1 MDKKMNVLDV
11 QLDDYTAKDAMK
23 AVTGFMQT
31 EPVSTV
37 EILTVDVLM
46 RASETE
52 GIKSSLE
59 ELDLVLAGDEA
70 ILEAA
75 EVTEKKKLQDVQN
88 QSFLKMLFHY
98 FHKSRTRVFVLVDA
112 KEEID
117 AARAFLEEN
126 YRGIEIAG
134 IEVVPDDESADDMI
148 INRINGAEA
157 DCVLAGLSSP
167 KQENFICRV
176 HGVLNARLWLG
187 VGKGGTLSSK
197 KTGVKERFRDFWER
211 KILKR
216 EVEKKRKEI

>member
-1 MDKKMNVLDV
+1 MNVLDV
-11 QLDDYTAKDAMK
+11 QLDDCTAKDAMK

-37 EILTVDVLM
+37 EILTVDILM

-75 EVTEKKKLQDVQN
+75 KVTEKKKLQEVKN
-88 QSFLKMLFHY
+88 KSFLKMLFHY
-98 FHKSRTRVFVLVDA
+98 FHKNNTRVFVLVDT
-112 KEEID
+112 KDEMEP
-117 AARAFLEEN
+117 ARLFLEEN
-126 YRGIEIAG
+126 YGGIEIAG
-134 IEVVPDDESADDMI
+134 IEAVPDDESADDMI
-148 INRINGAEA
+148 TNHINGAEV

-176 HGVLNARLWLG
+176 HAVLNAKLWLG
-187 VGKGGTLSSK
+187 VGKGGMLSPK
-197 KTGVKERFRDFWER
+197 KISLKARFRDFWER

-216 EVEKKRKEI
+216 EMEKKRKEI

>member
-11 QLDDYTAKDAMK
+11 HLDDCTAKDAMK
-23 AVTGFMQT
+23 AVTGYMQT
-31 EPVSTV
+31 DPVNTV

-52 GIKSSLE
+52 GIKSNLE

-75 EVTEKKKLQDVQN
+75 EVTEKKKLQEVQN
-88 QSFLKMLFHY
+88 RSFLKMLFHY
-98 FHKSRTRVFVLVDA
+98 FHKNHTRIFVLVDA
-112 KEEID
+112 KEEMEG
-117 AARAFLEEN
+117 ARAFLEEN

-134 IEVVPDDESADDMI
+134 VEAVPDDETADDMI
-148 INRINGAEA
+148 INHVNGAEA
-157 DCVLAGLSSP
+157 ECVLAGLSSP

-176 HGVLNARLWLG
+176 HDKLNTKLWLG
-187 VGKGGTLSSK
+187 VGKGGMLSPRE
-197 KTGVKERFRDFWER
+197 TGFKERFRDFWER

-216 EVEKKRKEI
+216 EMEKKRKEV